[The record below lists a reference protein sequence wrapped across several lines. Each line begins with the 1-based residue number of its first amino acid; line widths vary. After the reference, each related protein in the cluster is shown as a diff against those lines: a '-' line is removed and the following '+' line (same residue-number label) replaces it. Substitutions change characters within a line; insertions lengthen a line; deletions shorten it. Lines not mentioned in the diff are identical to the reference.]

1 MEVRSSSV
9 AWCMSSFVI
18 LFIRSFL
25 GGDMTATVSIKGTLP
40 EQIAAINKKYQAMQR
55 LVLQLMTHPEADAEA
70 VEIGRQCLIRT
81 AAALLEL
88 QVKLEQKG
96 FSVERLEGITKKQRR
111 LF

>member
-1 MEVRSSSV
+1 
-9 AWCMSSFVI
+9 
-18 LFIRSFL
+18 
-25 GGDMTATVSIKGTLP
+25 
-40 EQIAAINKKYQAMQR
+40 
-55 LVLQLMTHPEADAEA
+55 MTHPEADAEA

-81 AAALLEL
+81 AAALLEM

>member
-1 MEVRSSSV
+1 MEVCSRCI
-9 AWCMSSFVI
+9 AWRMSGFAI
-18 LFIRSFL
+18 LFIRGFL
-25 GGDMTATVSIKGTLP
+25 GGDMTATVAIKETLP
-40 EQIAAINKKYQAMQR
+40 EQITAINKKYQSMQR
-55 LVLQLMTHPEADAEA
+55 LVLQLMTHPESDAEA

-81 AAALLEL
+81 AAALLEM

>member
-1 MEVRSSSV
+1 MEVCSSGI
-9 AWCMSSFVI
+9 AWRMSGFVVLSF
-18 LFIRSFL
+18 RSFL
-25 GGDMTATVSIKGTLP
+25 GGDMTATVAIKETLP

-81 AAALLEL
+81 AAALLEM